1 MNEQNAPQGA
11 STTALEPEL
20 YSEIAYAYDGS
31 LEGLLTAIFASYERR
46 ERPTDVEPEGR
57 LQPRLGQRVAVI
69 ETDAAKAERV
79 LSGVR
84 RQCGWQAELA
94 LKRAACS
101 DEPGAGTAAYRFV
114 RYATD
119 EQKRRR
125 CEHCRKRGACKGR
138 GGMGPCP
145 KQRGCAFSDITHP
158 AVERLF
164 RISRSI
170 SQECEHMRQFAR
182 FQHLRG
188 EGTDLWFAR
197 VNPKAAVV
205 PLVMAHFVER
215 MNDAPFIIYDEV
227 HQMAGVYDGGDWYL
241 VSTRNGGDLER
252 ALPAAGAD
260 EALFAQAWRTFYR
273 SVAIDARYNPEL
285 RRHFMPKRFW
295 KNLTELRDQPA
306 ALTRR

>member
-1 MNEQNAPQGA
+1 MSKRADTR
-11 STTALEPEL
+11 TTPAHGSSPEI
-20 YSEIAYAYDGS
+20 YDEIAYAYDGS

-46 ERPTDVEPEGR
+46 ERPTDVEPEER

-69 ETDAAKAERV
+69 ETDTPKAERV

-114 RYATD
+114 RYAMD

-125 CEHCRKRGACKGR
+125 CEHCRKRGSCKGR

-145 KQRGCAFSDITHP
+145 KQRGRAFSDITHP
-158 AVERLF
+158 AVGRLF

-188 EGTDLWFAR
+188 EGADLWFAR

-215 MNDAPFIIYDEV
+215 MSDAPFIIYDEV
-227 HQMAGVYDGGDWYL
+227 HHMAGVYDGGDWYL
-241 VSTRNGGDLER
+241 VSTRGAGDLES
-252 ALPAAGAD
+252 ALPDATAD

-273 SVAIDARYNPEL
+273 SVAINARYNPEL